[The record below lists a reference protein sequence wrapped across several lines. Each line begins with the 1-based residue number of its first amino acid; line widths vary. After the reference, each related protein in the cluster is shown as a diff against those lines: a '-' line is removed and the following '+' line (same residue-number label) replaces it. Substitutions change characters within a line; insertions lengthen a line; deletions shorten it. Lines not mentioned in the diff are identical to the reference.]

1 MIQLQGI
8 NKSYAMGEGLV
19 PILKNINLT
28 ILRGEYTAIM
38 GTSGSGKSTLMNII
52 GCLERPSTGHYYFD
66 ARDVTTLSDD
76 ELTDVRN
83 FRIGFVFQQFNL
95 LSRLTALENVMLP
108 MVYSGYP
115 RTERRQRAEAM
126 LVQVGLADRL
136 ANRPNQLSGGQQQ
149 RVAIARALVNQP
161 DVLLADEPT
170 GALDSRTGAAVIELI
185 SGLHANGLTIV
196 LVTHDAMVA
205 QNSGRII
212 RIQDGRFSTERQG
225 HRVEGGHD
233 LL

>member
-1 MIQLQGI
+1 MIQLEGI
-8 NKSYAMGEGLV
+8 NKSYAMGEALV
-19 PILKNINLT
+19 PILKDIDLT

-38 GTSGSGKSTLMNII
+38 GASGSGKSTLMNIV

-66 ARDVTTLSDD
+66 AREVTTLSDD

-108 MVYSGYP
+108 MVYAGYP
-115 RTERRQRAEAM
+115 RPERRQRAEAM

-161 DVLLADEPT
+161 DLLLADEPT
-170 GALDSRTGAAVIELI
+170 GALDSHTGSAVMDQLND
-185 SGLHANGLTIV
+185 LHGGGLTIV
-196 LVTHDAMVA
+196 LVTHDAQVA
-205 QNSGRII
+205 GRAGRTV
-212 RIQDGRFSTERQG
+212 RIQDGRIVAG
-225 HRVEGGHD
+225 
-233 LL
+233 

>member
-1 MIQLQGI
+1 MIQLEGI

-108 MVYSGYP
+108 MVYAGYP
-115 RTERRQRAEAM
+115 RPERRQRAEAM

-185 SGLHANGLTIV
+185 SGLHADGLTIV
-196 LVTHDAMVA
+196 LVTHDATVA

-212 RIQDGRFSTERQG
+212 RIQDGRFSTESQG
-225 HRVEGGHD
+225 HQTGEQAPT
-233 LL
+233 